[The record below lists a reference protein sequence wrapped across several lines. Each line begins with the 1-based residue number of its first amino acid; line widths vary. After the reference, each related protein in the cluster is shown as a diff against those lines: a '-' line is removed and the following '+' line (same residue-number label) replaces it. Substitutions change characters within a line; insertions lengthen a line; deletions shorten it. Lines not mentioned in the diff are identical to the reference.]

1 MMRCASPT
9 NTVTAQCP
17 WPCQTKS
24 GLQAALN
31 LKGAKF
37 CVLSLFLSSLFL
49 SLRINDQQID
59 YENLESRRDAHV
71 VERARRTSD
80 KNHFSSAVV
89 IKQQ

>member
-1 MMRCASPT
+1 MMRASP